1 MNAARILILLFKLD
15 SRLLD
20 ENNHRGQG
28 LVLCYIGSVLL
39 SKSGLFHN
47 QARRVRKSIH
57 VCQHCSENQRK
68 EKNISFRGASSLH
81 DFAKIML
88 LCLQSWILNSPATF
102 EWKSNK
108 CFSTYTTSYAF
119 AARSFSVIAGRVGF
133 LAQTRRRK
141 MAVKIQCKKRDDR
154 VLFRASM
161 CCSFLLHYTV
171 IIVA

>member
-1 MNAARILILLFKLD
+1 MFEIVNAARILILLFKLD

-68 EKNISFRGASSLH
+68 EKKFPSAVRALCTT
-81 DFAKIML
+81 L
-88 LCLQSWILNSPATF
+88 L
-102 EWKSNK
+102 K
-108 CFSTYTTSYAF
+108 
-119 AARSFSVIAGRVGF
+119 
-133 LAQTRRRK
+133 
-141 MAVKIQCKKRDDR
+141 
-154 VLFRASM
+154 
-161 CCSFLLHYTV
+161 
-171 IIVA
+171 